1 MPGNAAVHWP
11 KTLVTSPTKRVPRN
25 YLPGIEEGDVIDV
38 CGVSPRELETESVPM
53 ETVRQHKEGIIVGVR
68 QNVKFIVSPFQ

>member
-1 MPGNAAVHWP
+1 M
-11 KTLVTSPTKRVPRN
+11 
-25 YLPGIEEGDVIDV
+25 IDV
-38 CGVSPRELETESVPM
+38 CGVSPREIDTESVPM